1 MKKTLS
7 IILSLIMLLTTT
19 AGLDFSSYAAD
30 KVSQYKVTCS
40 AGVKLR
46 SDHSTSS
53 SQLTSIP
60 NGATFN
66 VTEKYM
72 SGGYY
77 WGKTTY
83 GGKTGWTALLKTNHS
98 EIYSQCCGTFYHTL
112 SAWIGDKNAN
122 VVYAPYSAGTVY
134 YFWGRLTD
142 SMFPSNQKVLLSSS
156 MPELS
161 AISMKYEF
169 SGPNNWTHSY
179 TYSNACENYYGIEPN
194 TYGTYSCKITMSGA
208 AGNSSSVSL
217 TINSYSISFNGNGG
231 SCSTSSKTIAHG
243 GSYGNLPTPTR
254 NGYSFAGW
262 YTSATG
268 GAQVMSSTKCTL
280 SSNQTLYA
288 HWNANNYAVNFNAN
302 GGSCSSSSK
311 TVSYDGIYGE
321 LPTPIK
327 TGYVF
332 DGWYTSATG
341 GLKITNVS
349 TFNTTGNQTLYAHWK
364 KYDTLMLN
372 ESTNVDINTV
382 EEIKYFYFTP
392 SITGNYK
399 FYSTSADD
407 TYGYLYDADMNKI
420 TFDDDSGNDRNFSID
435 CHLESG
441 ETYILGAKYYSS
453 SNTGNFEIRIEL
465 PVEISFNANSG
476 SCSSASKTV
485 SYDET
490 YGELPTPTKTGY
502 VFDGWYTSAT
512 GGTRITNSTTVNTVS
527 SHTLY
532 AHWSHTHSYDCEI
545 TKSATCTS
553 NGEKTYTCTI
563 CDNSFSQTIT
573 ATGHSYDNGT
583 ITKSATCTAD
593 GEKTY
598 TCTKCNATKK
608 ETIAKT
614 GHNYTVRTYQPT
626 CTENGYVRHQC
637 QNCND
642 AYVSDYVS
650 PTGHNAGTPVREN
663 IVEAT
668 VLTDGSY
675 DEIVYC
681 ENCNV
686 QLSRQHKTIPK
697 NSNTISVGETKT
709 AQISEAGKYI
719 YYIFVPTKSEKLKFF
734 STSNNDTYGYLYD
747 SDMNEITYDD
757 DGGDGNNFCIE
768 YNFEAG
774 KTYVFGCRYYSSS
787 NTGSFDVKL
796 EKSHIHSYSETITY
810 PTCTDRGYTTYACAC
825 GDNYV
830 DNYVNATG
838 HSYNSGTITKSATCT
853 SDGEKTYTCTKCSAT
868 KKETI
873 AKTGHNYTQ
882 KIISP
887 TCTSQGY
894 TEHKCSRCSD
904 NYKDNYV
911 NATGHSYNSGTI
923 TKSATCMADGEKT
936 YTCTKCNTSK
946 KETIKATGHT
956 WRKSETVKPTCL
968 SDGYT
973 FYKCADCNEG
983 YMGDYVSA
991 TGHDYDNGTVIMHQ
1005 TCTADG
1011 VKRYSC
1017 KNCSRTYDVAIE
1029 AMGHDYYTN
1038 TVAPTCVCDGY
1049 KEYVCSRCGAGYID
1063 YMIPATG
1070 HSYNSGKITK
1080 QPTCTSYGEKTY
1092 TCYSCSH
1099 TITESVYPTGHT
1111 YTGKKVASTCTKQG
1125 YTLYTCT
1132 KCNSSYT
1139 GNYTALKAHSN
1150 KTYTTKATLS
1160 KNGSVVTKCSVCNK
1174 VAKSTVVYYPKT
1186 IALSKT
1192 AYTYNGRVQKPAV
1205 SVKDSNGK
1213 VIGAGNYTVAYPNGM
1228 KNIGQYTVKITFK
1241 GNYSGSVTKTFTII
1255 PKPIDFSSVKSPKKG
1270 KVELK
1275 WKKASGITGYQVQIS
1290 SKGNFAAKST
1300 KTLSFKQSKTST
1312 TGKLASKKT
1321 HYFRIRTYK
1330 TVKVNGKNTKIYSAW
1345 SKAKSV
1351 KIK

>member
-1 MKKTLS
+1 MKKGIVETDTVRQHKAVEAS
-7 IILSLIMLLTTT
+7 IVHPNKCIGMGLTPSVKKALSLFLSLVMLFCIIS
-19 AGLDFSSYAAD
+19 GLDFSSVAAD
-30 KVSQYKVTCS
+30 NTSKYRVTCS

-46 SDHSTSS
+46 QSYDTSS

-60 NGATFN
+60 SGAEFN

-83 GGKTGWTALLKTNHS
+83 NNKTGWTALLKTNHS
-98 EIYSQCCGTFYHTL
+98 EIYSQCIGTFYHSL
-112 SAWIGDKNAN
+112 HAWIGNESGTLIN
-122 VVYAPYSAGTVY
+122 PPYSIDSTY
-134 YFWGRLTD
+134 YFWSELTD
-142 SMFPSNQKVLLSSS
+142 SMFTGQKVLLKDS
-156 MPELS
+156 MPEL
-161 AISMKYEF
+161 ANINIKYDF
-169 SGPNNWTHSY
+169 NGPNWTWCPEYAYDNCKGYASIKP
-179 TYSNACENYYGIEPN
+179 S
-194 TYGTYSCKITMSGA
+194 TYGTYSCNISTSGA

-217 TINSYSISFNGNGG
+217 TIASYSISFNGNGG
-231 SCSTSSKTIAHG
+231 SCSVSNKTIAYG
-243 GSYGNLPTPTR
+243 GTYGNLPIPTR
-254 NGYSFAGW
+254 NGYTFAGW

-268 GAQVMSSTKCTL
+268 GTQVMSSTKCTL
-280 SSNQTLYA
+280 SSNQTVYA
-288 HWNANNYAVNFNAN
+288 HWNANNYAVSFNAN

-311 TVSYDGIYGE
+311 TVSY
-321 LPTPIK
+321 
-327 TGYVF
+327 
-332 DGWYTSATG
+332 G
-341 GLKITNVS
+341 G
-349 TFNTTGNQTLYAHWK
+349 
-364 KYDTLMLN
+364 
-372 ESTNVDINTV
+372 
-382 EEIKYFYFTP
+382 
-392 SITGNYK
+392 
-399 FYSTSADD
+399 
-407 TYGYLYDADMNKI
+407 
-420 TFDDDSGNDRNFSID
+420 
-435 CHLESG
+435 
-441 ETYILGAKYYSS
+441 
-453 SNTGNFEIRIEL
+453 
-465 PVEISFNANSG
+465 
-476 SCSSASKTV
+476 
-485 SYDET
+485 T

-502 VFDGWYTSAT
+502 VFDGWYTSST
-512 GGTRITNSTTVNTVS
+512 GGTRITNSTTVNTLS
-527 SHTLY
+527 NQILY

-545 TKSATCTS
+545 TKLATCTS
-553 NGEKTYTCTI
+553 NGEKTYTCT
-563 CDNSFSQTIT
+563 
-573 ATGHSYDNGT
+573 
-583 ITKSATCTAD
+583 
-593 GEKTY
+593 
-598 TCTKCNATKK
+598 KCNVTKK

-642 AYVSDYVS
+642 VYVSDYVS
-650 PTGHNAGTPVREN
+650 PTGHSAGTPVREN

-709 AQISEAGKYI
+709 AQISEAGKYT
-719 YYIFVPTKSEKLKFF
+719 YYVFAPTKSEKLKFF

-747 SDMNEITYDD
+747 VDMNEITNDD
-757 DGGDGNNFCIE
+757 DSGDGNNFCIE

-810 PTCTDRGYTTYACAC
+810 PTCTDKGYTTYSCAC

-838 HSYNSGTITKSATCT
+838 HSYNSGRITKSATCT
-853 SDGEKTYTCTKCSAT
+853 ADGEKTYTCTKCGAT

-873 AKTGHNYTQ
+873 AKTGHKYSTQ
-882 KIISP
+882 IVNP
-887 TCTSQGY
+887 TCTDGGY
-894 TEHKCSRCSD
+894 TKHICIWCGDEYCD
-904 NYKDNYV
+904 NQ
-911 NATGHSYNSGTI
+911 
-923 TKSATCMADGEKT
+923 TKAS
-936 YTCTKCNTSK
+936 
-946 KETIKATGHT
+946 GHT
-956 WRKSETVKPTCL
+956 WRKSEIVKPTCL

-983 YMGDYVSA
+983 YMSDYVSA
-991 TGHDYDNGTVIMHQ
+991 TGHDYDNGKVIMYQ
-1005 TCTADG
+1005 TCTDDG
-1011 VKRYSC
+1011 VKRYTC
-1017 KNCSRTYDVAIE
+1017 KNCSHTYDVSIE

-1038 TVAPTCVCDGY
+1038 TVEPTCECDGY

-1070 HSYNSGKITK
+1070 HSYNSGRITK
-1080 QPTCTSYGEKTY
+1080 SPTCESYGEKTY
-1092 TCYSCSH
+1092 TCYNCGDTTTEQIPKINHSYSSKYISPTCTDDGYTLYTCSYCGYNYRTNYISAKGHSYDSGKITKQPTCSSYGEKTYTCYYCSH
-1099 TITESVYPTGHT
+1099 TKTESVYPTGHR
-1111 YTGKKVASTCTKQG
+1111 YTSKKVASTCTKQG
-1125 YTLYTCT
+1125 YTQYTCT
-1132 KCNSSYT
+1132 KCNNSYRS
-1139 GNYTALKAHSN
+1139 NYTSLKTHSN
-1150 KTYTTKATLS
+1150 KMYTTKATLS

-1174 VAKSTVVYYPKT
+1174 TTITTIYYPKT

-1192 AYTYNGRVQKPAV
+1192 SYTYNGKVQKPSV

-1213 VIGAGNYTVAYPNGM
+1213 VIGAGNYTVAYPSGM

-1275 WKKASGITGYQVQIS
+1275 WKKASGITGYQIQIS
-1290 SKGNFAAKST
+1290 SKSNFAAKST

-1312 TGKLASKKT
+1312 TGKLATKKT

-1330 TVKVNGKNTKIYSAW
+1330 TVKVNGKNTNIYSAW
-1345 SKAKSV
+1345 SKPKSV